1 MSQLILV
8 TGATDGIG
16 RVCAHS
22 FAKSKNEL
30 ILVGRNPDKLSAL
43 VYSLEVHGVKV
54 HPYVA
59 DLSLAKETFALAEKI
74 RNNHPKIDVLL
85 NNAGA
90 YFDKRVVTNEGLEAT
105 FALNHLNY
113 FILALGLLPSLK
125 NASQARI
132 INVASRAHEGV
143 SLEFNDLMG
152 ETNYSGWKQ
161 YQRSKLMN
169 IYFTYELAERLNQTK
184 ITVNCLHPGFVKTK
198 FGQNNDGLTKVVL
211 TFAQNIFAISEEKG
225 AETSIYLA
233 TDPNLNKVSGK
244 YFVKKKEAKSS
255 PVSYDKVARRNLWT
269 YTEDLIK
276 HKYAFKFPGN

>member
-211 TFAQNIFAISEEKG
+211 TFAQNILAISEEKG

-233 TDPNLNKVSGK
+233 TDPNLNNVSGK

>member
-233 TDPNLNKVSGK
+233 TDPNLNNVSGK

>member
-1 MSQLILV
+1 MNQIILI

-22 FAKSKNEL
+22 FAKSNHEL

-43 VYSLEVHGVKV
+43 VYSLQVHGVKV
-54 HPYVA
+54 HSYVA
-59 DLSLAKETFALAEKI
+59 DLSIAKETFSLTEKI
-74 RNNHPKIDVLL
+74 RSNHPKIDVLL

-90 YFDKRVVTNEGLEAT
+90 YFDKRVITSEGIEST

-113 FILALGLLPSLK
+113 FIMALGLLPSLK
-125 NASQARI
+125 NSNQGRI

-143 SLEFNDLMG
+143 ALDFKDMMG
-152 ETNYSGWKQ
+152 ESNYSGWKQ

-198 FGQNNDGLTKVVL
+198 FGQNNDGLAKVVL
-211 TFAQNIFAISEEKG
+211 TFAQNIFAISEDKG

-233 TDPNLNKVSGK
+233 TEPGLNQISGK
-244 YFVKKKEAKSS
+244 YFVKKKERNSS
-255 PVSYDKVARRNLWT
+255 PISYDKSARRNLWA
-269 YTEDLIK
+269 YTEDLLK
-276 HKYAFKFPGN
+276 HKFSFRFPGN

>member
-276 HKYAFKFPGN
+276 HKYALKFPGN

>member
-1 MSQLILV
+1 MKQIILI

-22 FAKSKNEL
+22 FAKSQNEL

-43 VYSLEVHGVKV
+43 VYSLQVHGVKV
-54 HPYVA
+54 HSYIA
-59 DLSLAKETFALAEKI
+59 DLSLAKETFALTEKI
-74 RNNHPKIDVLL
+74 RSNHPKIDVLL

-90 YFDKRVVTNEGLEAT
+90 YFDNRILTSEGLEST

-113 FILALGLLPSLK
+113 YIMALGLLPSLK
-125 NASQARI
+125 NSSQGRI

-143 SLEFNDLMG
+143 VLDFNDMMG
-152 ETNYSGWKQ
+152 ETNYSGWRQ

-198 FGQNNDGLTKVVL
+198 FGQNNDGLAKVL
-211 TFAQNIFAISEEKG
+211 ITFAQNIFAISEDKG

-233 TDPNLNKVSGK
+233 TEPGLSQISGK
-244 YFVKKKEAKSS
+244 YFVKKKERKSS
-255 PVSYDKVARRNLWT
+255 PVSYDKSSRRNLWV
-269 YTEDLIK
+269 YTEDLLK
-276 HKYAFKFPGN
+276 HKFSFKFPGN

>member
-22 FAKSKNEL
+22 FAKSQNEL

-43 VYSLEVHGVKV
+43 VYSLEVQGVKV
-54 HPYVA
+54 HSYVA
-59 DLSLAKETFALAEKI
+59 DLSLAKETFALSEKI

-90 YFDKRVVTNEGLEAT
+90 YFDKRIVTKEGLEAT

-125 NASQARI
+125 NSNQARI

-143 SLEFNDLMG
+143 SLDFNDLMG
-152 ETNYSGWKQ
+152 EVNYSGWKQ

-198 FGQNNDGLTKVVL
+198 FGQNNEGLTKVVL
-211 TFAQNIFAISEEKG
+211 TFAQNLFAISEDKG

-233 TDPNLNKVSGK
+233 SEPNLANVSGK

-255 PVSYDKVARRNLWT
+255 PISYDKSARRNLWT

-276 HKYAFKFPGN
+276 HKYGFKFPGY

>member
-1 MSQLILV
+1 MSQIILV

-22 FAKSKNEL
+22 FAKTKQEL
-30 ILVGRNPDKLSAL
+30 ILVGRNRDKLAAL
-43 VYSLEVHGVKV
+43 VYSLQAQGATVHS
-54 HPYVA
+54 YVA
-59 DLSLAKETFALAEKI
+59 DLSLVKETFALSETI

-90 YFDKRVVTNEGLEAT
+90 YFDKRTVTSEGLEST

-113 FILALGLLPSLK
+113 FILTLGLLPSLK
-125 NASQARI
+125 AANQARI

-143 SLEFNDLMG
+143 ELDFKDLLA
-152 ETNYSGWKQ
+152 ENQYSGWKQ

-169 IYFTYELAERLNQTK
+169 IYFSYELAERLNQTK

-198 FGQNNDGLTKVVL
+198 FGQNNEGLAKL
-211 TFAQNIFAISEEKG
+211 LITFAQNIFAISEDKG

-233 TDPNLNKVSGK
+233 TEPNLSSVSGK
-244 YFVKKKEAKSS
+244 YFVKQKERKSS
-255 PVSYDKVARRNLWT
+255 PVSYDKTARRNLWT
-269 YTEDLIK
+269 YTEDLLK
-276 HKYAFKFPGN
+276 HKFSLKFPGA

>member
-1 MSQLILV
+1 MSQLILI

-233 TDPNLNKVSGK
+233 TDPNLNNVSGK

>member
-1 MSQLILV
+1 MNQIILI

-22 FAKSKNEL
+22 FAKSNHEL

-43 VYSLEVHGVKV
+43 VYSLQVHGVKV
-54 HPYVA
+54 HSYVA
-59 DLSLAKETFALAEKI
+59 DLSIAKETFALTEKI
-74 RNNHPKIDVLL
+74 RSNHPKIDVLL

-90 YFDKRVVTNEGLEAT
+90 YFDKQVITSEGIEST

-113 FILALGLLPSLK
+113 FIMALGLLPSLK
-125 NASQARI
+125 NSNQGRI

-143 SLEFNDLMG
+143 ALDFNDMMG
-152 ETNYSGWKQ
+152 ESNYSGWKQ

-198 FGQNNDGLTKVVL
+198 FGQNNDGLAKVVL
-211 TFAQNIFAISEEKG
+211 TFAQNIFAISEDKG

-233 TDPNLNKVSGK
+233 TEPGLNQISGK
-244 YFVKKKEAKSS
+244 YFVKKKERNSS
-255 PVSYDKVARRNLWT
+255 PISYDKSARRNLWA
-269 YTEDLIK
+269 YTEDLLK
-276 HKYAFKFPGN
+276 HKFSFRFPGN

>member
-1 MSQLILV
+1 MNQIILI

-22 FAKSKNEL
+22 FAKSNHEL

-43 VYSLEVHGVKV
+43 VYSLQVHGVKV
-54 HPYVA
+54 HSYVA
-59 DLSLAKETFALAEKI
+59 DLSIAKETFALTEKI
-74 RNNHPKIDVLL
+74 RSNHPKIDVLL

-90 YFDKRVVTNEGLEAT
+90 YFDKRVITSEGIEST

-113 FILALGLLPSLK
+113 FIMALGLLPSLK
-125 NASQARI
+125 NSNQGRI

-143 SLEFNDLMG
+143 ALDFNDMMG
-152 ETNYSGWKQ
+152 ESNYSGWKQ

-198 FGQNNDGLTKVVL
+198 FGQNNDGLAKVVL
-211 TFAQNIFAISEEKG
+211 TFAQNIFAISEDKG

-233 TDPNLNKVSGK
+233 TEPGLNQISGK
-244 YFVKKKEAKSS
+244 YFVKKKERNSS
-255 PVSYDKVARRNLWT
+255 PISYDKSARRNLWA
-269 YTEDLIK
+269 YTEDLLK
-276 HKYAFKFPGN
+276 HKFSFRFPGN

>member
-1 MSQLILV
+1 MSQTILI

-30 ILVGRNPDKLSAL
+30 ILVGRNPEKLSAL
-43 VYSLEVHGVKV
+43 VYSLQVHGVNA
-54 HPYVA
+54 HSYVA
-59 DLSLAKETFALAEKI
+59 DLSLAKETFAVTEKI
-74 RNNHPKIDVLL
+74 RNDHPKIDVLL

-90 YFDKRVVTNEGLEAT
+90 YFEKRVVTKEGLEST

-113 FILALGLLPSLK
+113 YIMALGLLPSLK
-125 NASQARI
+125 NANHARI

-143 SLEFNDLMG
+143 ALDFNDILA

-198 FGQNNDGLTKVVL
+198 FGQNNDGLAKVVL

-233 TDPNLNKVSGK
+233 TEPSLSSVTGK
-244 YFVKKKEAKSS
+244 YFVKKKERNSS
-255 PVSYDKVARRNLWT
+255 PVSYDKTTRRNLWT
-269 YTEDLIK
+269 YTEDLLK
-276 HKYAFKFPGN
+276 HKFSFKFPGN

>member
-1 MSQLILV
+1 MNQIILI

-22 FAKSKNEL
+22 FAKSNHEL

-43 VYSLEVHGVKV
+43 VYSLQVHGVKV
-54 HPYVA
+54 HSYVA
-59 DLSLAKETFALAEKI
+59 DLSIAKETFSLTEKI
-74 RNNHPKIDVLL
+74 RSNHPKIDVLL

-90 YFDKRVVTNEGLEAT
+90 YFDKRVITSEGIEST

-113 FILALGLLPSLK
+113 FIMALGLLPSLK
-125 NASQARI
+125 NSNQGRI

-143 SLEFNDLMG
+143 ALDFNDMMG
-152 ETNYSGWKQ
+152 ESNYSGWKQ

-198 FGQNNDGLTKVVL
+198 FGQNNDGLAKVVL
-211 TFAQNIFAISEEKG
+211 TFAQNIFAISEDKG

-233 TDPNLNKVSGK
+233 TEPGLNQISGK
-244 YFVKKKEAKSS
+244 YFVKKKERNSS
-255 PVSYDKVARRNLWT
+255 PISYDKSARRNLWA
-269 YTEDLIK
+269 YTEDLLK
-276 HKYAFKFPGN
+276 HKFSFRFPGN